1 MVALRPALP
10 LRVIFMQE
18 WRSVMILWGA
28 PFQTV
33 HLITLA
39 IATALIVGVYFLL
52 KYLPERVRYY
62 TILVLSFS
70 GIVAIIYNLAAW
82 GSPLEYLPFHMCSIL
97 ALMLPVAVLTKNK
110 YVGNLLLVWCLGS
123 ILALIFTDAQAGYE
137 IPSEA
142 FFIYYIPHVFEF
154 AVTVYLFVFGYIKK
168 DYKCI
173 PVTVGLTVAIYTV
186 VHLINL
192 ALNHYCAV
200 NNIVDWAGEVLTFN
214 YMFSMEPTT
223 SIFFLF
229 WNIIPHPYWYMYCA
243 VVVLVVYLVVLYL
256 PQIVRAIKDRRNK
269 K

>member
-1 MVALRPALP
+1 MQWGSFGIVHISTL
-10 LRVIFMQE
+10 VI
-18 WRSVMILWGA
+18 A
-28 PFQTV
+28 
-33 HLITLA
+33 A
-39 IATALIVGVYFLL
+39 ALIVGVYFLL
-52 KYLPERVRYY
+52 KILPERVRYFS
-62 TILVLSFS
+62 ILALSLS
-70 GIVAIIYNLAAW
+70 GMVAIVYNLIAW
-82 GSPLEYLPFHMCSIL
+82 DSPLEYLPFHMCSIL
-97 ALMLPVAVLTKNK
+97 AIMLPITVLTRSR
-110 YVGNLLLVWCLGS
+110 YMGNLLLVWCLGS
-123 ILALIFTDAQAGYE
+123 LLALIINHASGHFI
-137 IPSEA
+137 IPSAA

-229 WNIIPHPYWYMYCA
+229 WNIIPHSYWYMYVA
-243 VVVLVVYLVVLYL
+243 VVILVVYLVVLYL
-256 PQIVRAIKDRRNK
+256 PQIVRAIRDKRNK

>member
-1 MVALRPALP
+1 MLV
-10 LRVIFMQE
+10 
-18 WRSVMILWGA
+18 WGA

-39 IATALIVGVYFLL
+39 IAAALIVGFYFLL
-52 KYLPERVRYY
+52 KYLPERARYY
-62 TILVLSFS
+62 TILVMSFS

-97 ALMLPVAVLTKNK
+97 ALMLPVAVLTRNK

-123 ILALIFTDAQAGYE
+123 ILALIFSGAQAGYE
-137 IPSEA
+137 IPSAA

-154 AVTVYLFVFGYIKK
+154 AAVIYLFSFGYIKK

-186 VHLINL
+186 VHFINL

-200 NNIVDWAGEVLTFN
+200 NNVVDWAGEVLTFN

-243 VVVLVVYLVVLYL
+243 VVVLVVYLVVLYA
-256 PQIVRAIKDRRNK
+256 PQIVKDIAARRK
-269 K
+269 MK

>member
-1 MVALRPALP
+1 MVWGSFGSVHIFTLILAAAIIAGIYFALRKASSK
-10 LRVIFMQE
+10 V
-18 WRSVMILWGA
+18 
-28 PFQTV
+28 QTLV
-33 HLITLA
+33 L
-39 IATALIVGVYFLL
+39 G
-52 KYLPERVRYY
+52 
-62 TILVLSFS
+62 VLSFS

-123 ILALIFTDAQAGYE
+123 ILSLIFSDAQAGYE
-137 IPSEA
+137 IPSAA
-142 FFIYYIPHVFEF
+142 FFIYYFPHVFEF
-154 AVTVYLFVFGYIKK
+154 AVTIYLFAFGYIKK

-173 PVTVGLTVAIYTV
+173 PVTVGLTMVIYTV

-229 WNIIPHPYWYMYCA
+229 WNIIPHPYWYMYCT

-256 PQIVRAIKDRRNK
+256 PQIIRAIKDK
-269 K
+269 KNAK

>member
-1 MVALRPALP
+1 MQWGSFGIVHISTL
-10 LRVIFMQE
+10 VI
-18 WRSVMILWGA
+18 A
-28 PFQTV
+28 
-33 HLITLA
+33 A
-39 IATALIVGVYFLL
+39 ALIVGVYFLL
-52 KYLPERVRYY
+52 KHLPERVRYFS
-62 TILVLSFS
+62 ILALSFS
-70 GIVAIIYNLAAW
+70 GIVAILYNLIAW

-97 ALMLPVAVLTKNK
+97 AIMLPITVQTRSR
-110 YVGNLLLVWCLGS
+110 YMGNLLLVWCLGS
-123 ILALIFTDAQAGYE
+123 LLALIINHASGHFI
-137 IPSEA
+137 IPSAA

-154 AVTVYLFVFGYIKK
+154 GVVIYLFKFGYVKK

-173 PVTVGLTVAIYTV
+173 PVTVGLTMVIYTV

-256 PQIVRAIKDRRNK
+256 PQIIRAVKEK
-269 K
+269 KAGKN